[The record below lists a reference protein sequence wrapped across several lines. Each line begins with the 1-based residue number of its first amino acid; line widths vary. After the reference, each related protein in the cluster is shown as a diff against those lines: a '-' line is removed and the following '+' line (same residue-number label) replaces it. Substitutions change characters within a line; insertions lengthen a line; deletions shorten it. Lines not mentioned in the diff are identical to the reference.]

1 MKNSLTEKDLKCGV
15 IAYEVNKMCI
25 RTVMFVSDVYT
36 HSGMGSKCIDYK
48 SFYRNGDNV
57 VLSDYIE
64 SDFLKDH
71 NIGASYNKNYW
82 FSDYESA
89 KEHFDSIYKANVY
102 NVVIDNNGDDYYSAR
117 DYFDS
122 IPNEKVNIKLPMFNI
137 Y

>member
-36 HSGMGSKCIDYK
+36 HSGMNTKCIDYK

-57 VLSDYIE
+57 VLGDCIE
-64 SDFLKDH
+64 RGFLNDH
-71 NIGASYNKNYW
+71 NIEASYNKNYW
-82 FSDYESA
+82 FSDY
-89 KEHFDSIYKANVY
+89 
-102 NVVIDNNGDDYYSAR
+102 YSAR

-122 IPNEKVNIKLPMFNI
+122 IRNKKVNIKLPMFNI

>member
-36 HSGMGSKCIDYK
+36 HSGMNTKCIDYK
-48 SFYRNGDNV
+48 SFYRDGGNIVLGDYV
-57 VLSDYIE
+57 WHG
-64 SDFLKDH
+64 FLNDH
-71 NIGASYNKNYW
+71 NIGASHNKNYW
-82 FSDYESA
+82 FS
-89 KEHFDSIYKANVY
+89 
-102 NVVIDNNGDDYYSAR
+102 DYYSAR